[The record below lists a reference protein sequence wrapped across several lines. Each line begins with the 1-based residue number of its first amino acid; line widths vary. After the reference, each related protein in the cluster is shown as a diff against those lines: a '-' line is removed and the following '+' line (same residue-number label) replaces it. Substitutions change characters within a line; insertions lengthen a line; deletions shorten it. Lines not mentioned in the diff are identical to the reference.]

1 MCHKRLV
8 SLFVLFS
15 LTHRSNSQHTSE
27 EIIAYVNSH
36 ASTWTVGINP
46 DNPALDSLRF
56 LDPNI
61 SLLYTKDEMKIMSHR
76 QEYVSRLP
84 EEFNALDKWP
94 MCRNVIARVRNQ
106 GKCQSC
112 WAVQTASVFSDRI
125 CIGSL
130 GRLQFH
136 ASAEDVVLL
145 WAWKHLTDNEV
156 VSGGEFES
164 LEGCKP
170 YSGELFHCMK
180 DLPCRKWC
188 SNSCYQRDYDTDLQK
203 IHHVYLVSP
212 NETQIQDEIYYNGPV
227 VTYLDLYEDLEDY
240 REGVYQHLY
249 GDYIGGHFIK
259 LVGWGMETQTKYWLA
274 ANSWGPSWGKLN
286 GFFKILRGENHCR
299 TEEEVRAGKTTQI
312 TFREYLLTNPE
323 FVGSV
328 SSNLKPWNGLA
339 LVSWTFFYTLMQIL
353 YHF

>member
-1 MCHKRLV
+1 MRQLHGFLSVRVDRQFSKQKLINQLFPMCHKRLV

-112 WAVQTASVFSDRI
+112 WVRQRQLNRPKSYLVQSRQCKLLLLFLTESASE
-125 CIGSL
+125 
-130 GRLQFH
+130 
-136 ASAEDVVLL
+136 AS
-145 WAWKHLTDNEV
+145 
-156 VSGGEFES
+156 
-164 LEGCKP
+164 EG
-170 YSGELFHCMK
+170 
-180 DLPCRKWC
+180 
-188 SNSCYQRDYDTDLQK
+188 SNSMPPQK
-203 IHHVYLVSP
+203 
-212 NETQIQDEIYYNGPV
+212 
-227 VTYLDLYEDLEDY
+227 
-240 REGVYQHLY
+240 
-249 GDYIGGHFIK
+249 
-259 LVGWGMETQTKYWLA
+259 M
-274 ANSWGPSWGKLN
+274 
-286 GFFKILRGENHCR
+286 
-299 TEEEVRAGKTTQI
+299 
-312 TFREYLLTNPE
+312 
-323 FVGSV
+323 
-328 SSNLKPWNGLA
+328 
-339 LVSWTFFYTLMQIL
+339 
-353 YHF
+353 